1 MRRSLRIGLLALT
14 ALGLAGCDLAP
25 TYHVP
30 VVMVPDHYKESG
42 AWQPVHPADDQPRGD
57 WWRGFHDDTLDRLEG
72 ELANASPTLA
82 LAVAAHDRAT
92 ALAEEAGAELYPQVG
107 MAGALSNNRQSDHRP
122 LRSSNQPSV
131 YGANTVAAGASYEL
145 DLWGRVRNLAA
156 EGEAQAQASAAD
168 LESVRLSLRT
178 ELADAYVRLRE
189 DDQQLALLDQT
200 VAAYDKALRLT
211 RTRFDG
217 KISSALDVARAQN
230 QLSAVQSRLA
240 DLKGQRALLE
250 HAIAVLVGKSPSV
263 FSLPARADELPLPA
277 IAPTIPSRLLQRR
290 PDVAA
295 AERRM
300 AAANDAIGVARAAYF
315 PSFTLNLLGG
325 FQDTAVNMLTLPDR
339 IWAVGPGVDLPIF
352 DGGKLDGQLAEKK
365 ALFVEASQ
373 SYRAVA
379 LQAFR
384 EVEDALASL
393 RSLKQALTQEEVARQ
408 AAHKELSLSQ
418 TLYVQGVNSYLDVV
432 TSQVAALD
440 ADRAVISLK
449 ARLRQADIA
458 LIRAIGGAA
467 GASLPA
473 V

>member
-1 MRRSLRIGLLALT
+1 M
-14 ALGLAGCDLAP
+14 
-25 TYHVP
+25 
-30 VVMVPDHYKESG
+30 
-42 AWQPVHPADDQPRGD
+42 
-57 WWRGFHDDTLDRLEG
+57 
-72 ELANASPTLA
+72 
-82 LAVAAHDRAT
+82 
-92 ALAEEAGAELYPQVG
+92 
-107 MAGALSNNRQSDHRP
+107 
-122 LRSSNQPSV
+122 
-131 YGANTVAAGASYEL
+131 
-145 DLWGRVRNLAA
+145 
-156 EGEAQAQASAAD
+156 
-168 LESVRLSLRT
+168 
-178 ELADAYVRLRE
+178 
-189 DDQQLALLDQT
+189 
-200 VAAYDKALRLT
+200 
-211 RTRFDG
+211 
-217 KISSALDVARAQN
+217 
-230 QLSAVQSRLA
+230 A